1 MDETVI
7 KIEHLSKRYNINT
20 NLQRTFVEEVS
31 KRVKRIFQNK
41 INEKSSDSYEL
52 WALKDINLSV
62 KKGETIGIIGPNG
75 AGKTTLLKLISNITN
90 PTEGKIIK
98 KGKIASLIQ
107 IGTGFHGELTGKEN
121 VFLYGSIMGM
131 TKKEIEDKYDDIM
144 AFAELKRFAD
154 TPVKRY
160 SSGMYVRLGFA
171 VAVYTEPD
179 ILLVDEVLAVGD
191 ISFRNKCYKKIAEM
205 KKKGMT
211 IILVSHLLSQ
221 VRVLCNRVIFLNQG
235 EIIYDGE
242 PSIAISEYYKS
253 LNKIAQEDIIQ
264 KRKSTIVEYNQGD
277 TKIMDVRFY
286 NAKEKATETFK
297 TGEFF
302 KVVIS
307 YYANKKI
314 FNPIFGILFRG
325 SDGVVYTGMNTKLSG
340 YTIEFIEGFG
350 KISFTLPFLGLYPG
364 IYFVEV
370 AIHDS
375 EFNYYDHIINKYII
389 KVEGTVLGTGLF
401 TLAHN
406 WEIIN

>member
-31 KRVKRIFQNK
+31 KRVKRIFQK
-41 INEKSSDSYEL
+41 KVNEKSSDSYEL

-191 ISFRNKCYKKIAEM
+191 SSFQTRCMQKIGELKAKKVSIL
-205 KKKGMT
+205 
-211 IILVSHLLSQ
+211 LVSHNMHIIGNFCD
-221 VRVLCNRVIFLNQG
+221 RVF
-235 EIIYDGE
+235 Y
-242 PSIAISEYYKS
+242 
-253 LNKIAQEDIIQ
+253 LNKGKIIAAGNPLEVIRRYENNMMDNEI
-264 KRKSTIVEYNQGD
+264 SLEQGKYKQD
-277 TKIMDVRFY
+277 
-286 NAKEKATETFK
+286 NKELVISKV
-297 TGEFF
+297 EFF
-302 KVVIS
+302 DLNNKKRNEFFSDEPLKVVIS
-307 YYANKKI
+307 YNAKKDI
-314 FNPIFGILFRG
+314 INPNVSIGFYSYSGELLI
-325 SDGVVYTGMNTKLSG
+325 TNNTKMDNHH
-340 YTIEFIEGFG
+340 IELFKKGEG
-350 KISFTLPFLGLYPG
+350 KIEIFYPFLPVSAQILYVSIALTDSSMHYFYDWHQKFYQLKIKNRKGLG
-364 IYFVEV
+364 G
-370 AIHDS
+370 
-375 EFNYYDHIINKYII
+375 II
-389 KVEGTVLGTGLF
+389 KLP
-401 TLAHN
+401 AQ
-406 WEIIN
+406 WRIIGD

>member
-1 MDETVI
+1 LNETVI

-52 WALKDINLSV
+52 WALKDINFSV

-205 KKKGMT
+205 KKKGIT

-264 KRKSTIVEYNQGD
+264 KRKSTIVE
-277 TKIMDVRFY
+277 
-286 NAKEKATETFK
+286 
-297 TGEFF
+297 
-302 KVVIS
+302 
-307 YYANKKI
+307 
-314 FNPIFGILFRG
+314 
-325 SDGVVYTGMNTKLSG
+325 
-340 YTIEFIEGFG
+340 
-350 KISFTLPFLGLYPG
+350 
-364 IYFVEV
+364 
-370 AIHDS
+370 
-375 EFNYYDHIINKYII
+375 
-389 KVEGTVLGTGLF
+389 
-401 TLAHN
+401 
-406 WEIIN
+406 